1 MLKRLFILVSMLTVA
16 GAGSAQVIEE
26 ITTIENGVMET
37 CGNGPGL
44 EPCPDIDDGWDGYD
58 EKMTGPDFKA
68 EEDEK
73 MAEEAA
79 RVRAES
85 PEELEKTISELEKK

>member
-1 MLKRLFILVSMLTVA
+1 MLNRLFILVSLLTFA
-16 GAGSAQVIEE
+16 GTGNAQVIEE
-26 ITTIENGVMET
+26 TTIIQNGVMET
-37 CGNGPGL
+37 CGEGPGL
-44 EPCPDIDDGWDGYD
+44 DPCPDIDDGWTAYD
-58 EKMTGPDFKA
+58 ENMTGPDFKA

-79 RVRAES
+79 RIRNES

>member
-1 MLKRLFILVSMLTVA
+1 MLKRLFILVSLLTVA
-16 GAGSAQVIEE
+16 GAGSAQVVEE

-37 CGNGPGL
+37 CGDGPGL

-73 MAEEAA
+73 MAEQAA
-79 RVRAES
+79 RIRNES